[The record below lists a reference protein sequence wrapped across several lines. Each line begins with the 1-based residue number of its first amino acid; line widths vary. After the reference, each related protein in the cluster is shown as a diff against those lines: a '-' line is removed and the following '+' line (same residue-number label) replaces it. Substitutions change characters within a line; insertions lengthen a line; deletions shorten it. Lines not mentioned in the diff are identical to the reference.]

1 MRDILIRLGQNP
13 KTTVFGLVKIAGA
26 IWFLVTHVESISAM
40 SLMHPETL
48 VPIGVLASGV
58 ESLMSA
64 DAKDEIQAG
73 DVARGDTLVGEKQ

>member
-1 MRDILIRLGQNP
+1 MRDILIRLSQNP
-13 KTTVFGLVKIAGA
+13 KTTIFGLVKIIGA
-26 IWFLVTHVESISAM
+26 IWFLVTHPEVMSAM
-40 SLMHPETL
+40 HLMHPETL
-48 VPIGVLASGV
+48 IPIGVMASGV